1 MATWFYVNDTRQQ
14 VQATAAQL
22 AALAASG
29 AVKPDTS
36 SGGEG
41 LPGRAPPIAN
51 CVNSAASLGAGNGLA
66 TPSVPAT
73 EAGEDENTMPQ
84 WGNQAA
90 GNPTRPFHIDRL
102 SADALPADGR
112 HGDRAAS
119 CAAFAGSSA
128 RSLLSLV
135 SSSGTMSL
143 NKIRMSNYQLEG
155 DALAKASRSS
165 SDTSIGLMVIGII
178 VYVLFFA
185 AVFGASLIKK

>member
-29 AVKPDTS
+29 AVKPDTLVWR
-36 SGGEG
+36 EG
-41 LPGRAPPIAN
+41 LPEWRPYSELRGELGGETAPET
-51 CVNSAASLGAGNGLA
+51 GLA

-90 GNPTRPFHIDRL
+90 GNPYAPPSTSTAYQPTPYRQT
-102 SADALPADGR
+102 DGMAI
-112 HGDRAAS
+112 G
-119 CAAFAGSSA
+119 
-128 RSLLSLV
+128 SLV
-135 SSSGTMSL
+135 CSICGFMICPITFIVGVILGHMSL
-143 NKIRMSNYQLEG
+143 NKIRMSNGQLEG
-155 DALAKASRSS
+155 DALAKAGIIIGYIG
-165 SDTSIGLMVIGII
+165 IGLMVIGII

-185 AVFGASLIKK
+185 AVFGASL